1 MNKKLWLTA
10 LVSPVAILP
19 VLTTVACQS
28 TSNTSQN
35 QVGNIGN
42 SELSRFIF
50 LTFKSEIITMVVR
63 DQINDAEQ
71 LKKRIIDKNQNS
83 PTIREL
89 NVNVTTEN
97 ENFVVEYKLKVI
109 AGSMIDFGGVKDPS
123 LIKETESL
131 SGTFKIPIPKGN

>member
-1 MNKKLWLTA
+1 MTKKLWLTA
-10 LVSPVAILP
+10 LVSPIAILP

-28 TSNTSQN
+28 TSDTSQN

-63 DQINDAEQ
+63 DQINDAKQ

-109 AGSMIDFGGVKDPS
+109 AGSMLDFGGVKDPS
-123 LIKETESL
+123 LIKEIESL

>member
-1 MNKKLWLTA
+1 MNKKIWLTA
-10 LVSPVAILP
+10 LVSPIAILP
-19 VLTTVACQS
+19 VLTTVSCQS
-28 TSNTSQN
+28 TSDTSQN
-35 QVGNIGN
+35 QVGN

-50 LTFKSEIITMVVR
+50 LTFKSETISLVAGS
-63 DQINDAEQ
+63 QIKDPEE

-89 NVNVTTEN
+89 NVNVTTAN
-97 ENFVVEYKLKVI
+97 ENFVVEYQLKVI
-109 AGSMIDFGGVKDPS
+109 AGSMLDFGGVKDPS

>member
-1 MNKKLWLTA
+1 MNKKIWLTA
-10 LVSPVAILP
+10 LVSPIAILP
-19 VLTTVACQS
+19 VLTTVSCQS
-28 TSNTSQN
+28 TSDTSQN
-35 QVGNIGN
+35 QVGN

-50 LTFKSEIITMVVR
+50 LTFKSETISLVAGS
-63 DQINDAEQ
+63 QIKDPEE

-89 NVNVTTEN
+89 NVNVTTAN

-109 AGSMIDFGGVKDPS
+109 AGSMLDFGGVKDPS

>member
-1 MNKKLWLTA
+1 MTKKLWLTA
-10 LVSPVAILP
+10 LVSPIAILP

-28 TSNTSQN
+28 TSDISEN

-50 LTFKSEIITMVVR
+50 LTFKSETISLVAGG
-63 DQINDAEQ
+63 QIKDPEE
-71 LKKRIIDKNQNS
+71 LKKCIIDKNQNS

-109 AGSMIDFGGVKDPS
+109 AGSMLDFGGVKDPS

>member
-1 MNKKLWLTA
+1 MTKKLWLTA
-10 LVSPVAILP
+10 LVSPIAILP

-28 TSNTSQN
+28 TSDTSQN

-50 LTFKSEIITMVVR
+50 LTFKSETISLVAGS
-63 DQINDAEQ
+63 QIKDPEE

-89 NVNVTTEN
+89 NVNVTTAN

-109 AGSMIDFGGVKDPS
+109 AGSMLDFGGVKDPS
-123 LIKETESL
+123 LIKEIESL
-131 SGTFKIPIPKGN
+131 IGTFKIPIPKGN

>member
-1 MNKKLWLTA
+1 MTKKLWLTA
-10 LVSPVAILP
+10 LVSPIAILP

-28 TSNTSQN
+28 TSDTSQN

-50 LTFKSEIITMVVR
+50 LTFKSETISLVAG
-63 DQINDAEQ
+63 DQIKDPEE

-89 NVNVTTEN
+89 NVNVTTAN
-97 ENFVVEYKLKVI
+97 ENFVVEYQLKVI
-109 AGSMIDFGGVKDPS
+109 AGSMLDFGGVKDPS

-131 SGTFKIPIPKGN
+131 SGTFKIPLSKGN